1 MSSITQVASK
11 FFEACETGKGWEGCK
26 EFCQPDATFSAQAEP
41 LADLT
46 SVEQYAEW
54 MKGLLT
60 FVPDG
65 RYELKSMATDDE
77 RNNVCAYGV
86 FSGTHTGEG
95 GPCPPTGK
103 STSSDYVY
111 VMDFDAD
118 KIRHITKIWHAGL
131 TMKDLGWV

>member
-41 LADLT
+41 LADVNSL
-46 SVEQYAEW
+46 EQYAEW

-111 VMDFDAD
+111 VMDFDGD
-118 KIRHITKIWHAGL
+118 KIRHMTKIWHAGWA
-131 TMKDLGWV
+131 MKDLGWV